1 MKECIIELV
10 QASYSYNEEIMVLKD
25 INIKIYKGERIA
37 VLGNNGAGKSTF
49 FLILNGILPLNHGKI
64 IYQGKELKR
73 NKKDLTLLRK
83 EVGFVFQDPDN
94 QIIAPTVESEI
105 SFGLMNFN
113 LSPEVIRERI
123 QTAMDDLDLIRYRKS
138 PPHYLSG
145 GEKKRV
151 SIADILVME
160 PEVLL
165 FDEPTSSLDGININA
180 FEEILEKQ
188 KEKGMTTL
196 ISTHD
201 IDFAWKW
208 ADRVILFHHGEIV
221 GDDIPENI
229 FCNDLLLNKISLKKP
244 AMLHTVELIS
254 RIKGEKY
261 PTILPRN
268 EKSFQE
274 YLDKNMLNNYG

>member
-1 MKECIIELV
+1 MKKCIIELV
-10 QASYSYNEEIMVLKD
+10 HASYSYNEETMALKD
-25 INIKIYKGERIA
+25 INIKINKGERIA
-37 VLGNNGAGKSTF
+37 ILGNNGAGKSTF
-49 FLILNGILPLNHGKI
+49 FLLLNGILPLHHGKI
-64 IYQGKELKR
+64 IFHGKELMH
-73 NKKDLTLLRK
+73 NKKDLNLLRK

-105 SFGLMNFN
+105 SFGLMNLN
-113 LSPEVIRERI
+113 LTKEVIKDRLES
-123 QTAMDDLDLIRYRKS
+123 TMEELNLIGYRKS

-165 FDEPTSSLDGININA
+165 FDEPTASLDGKNIA
-180 FEEILEKQ
+180 VFEEILERQ

-201 IDFAWKW
+201 IDFAFRW
-208 ADRVILFHHGEIV
+208 ADRIVLFHQGEIV

-229 FCNDLLLNKISLKKP
+229 FRNDSLLNKISLKKP
-244 AMLHTVELIS
+244 AMLQTIKLIS
-254 RIKGEKY
+254 NINGTKY
-261 PTILPRN
+261 PSILPRN
-268 EKSFQE
+268 EVMFKE
-274 YLDKNMLNNYG
+274 YLKKIYIQQCD

>member
-10 QASYSYNEEIMVLKD
+10 QASYSYNEETLALNN
-25 INIKIYKGERIA
+25 INIKIHKGERIA
-37 VLGNNGAGKSTF
+37 ILGNNGAGKSTF
-49 FLILNGILPLNHGKI
+49 FLLLNGILTLHHGKI
-64 IYQGKELKR
+64 IFHGKELKH
-73 NKKDLTLLRK
+73 NKKDLNLLRK

-105 SFGLMNFN
+105 SFGLMNLN
-113 LSPEVIRERI
+113 LSKDVIKDRLES
-123 QTAMDDLDLIRYRKS
+123 TMKELNLTLYKNS

-165 FDEPTSSLDGININA
+165 FDEPTASLDSINIA
-180 FEEILEKQ
+180 IFEEILERENK
-188 KEKGMTTL
+188 KGMTTL

-201 IDFAWKW
+201 IDFAWRW
-208 ADRVILFHHGEIV
+208 ADRVVLFHQGEIV

-229 FCNDLLLNKISLKKP
+229 FTNDSLLNKIFLNKP
-244 AMLHTVELIS
+244 TMLQTIELIS
-254 RIKGEKY
+254 RMKGTDY
-261 PTILPRN
+261 PNPLPRN
-268 EKSFQE
+268 EEMFKE
-274 YLDKNMLNNYG
+274 YIRKLYN